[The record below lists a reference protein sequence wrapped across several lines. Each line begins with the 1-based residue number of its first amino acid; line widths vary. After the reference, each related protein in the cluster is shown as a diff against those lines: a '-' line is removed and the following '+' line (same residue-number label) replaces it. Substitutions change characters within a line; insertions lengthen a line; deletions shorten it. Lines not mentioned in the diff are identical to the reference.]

1 MFAHMQQ
8 NFSNMFCRK
17 NHRDFREFELKLIK
31 VLRQHDGMGIALV
44 IVSLIGL
51 LSILSCGFP
60 GSVKVV
66 LVGADDAAH
75 IYFSGIGAL
84 AVV

>member
-1 MFAHMQQ
+1 M
-8 NFSNMFCRK
+8 
-17 NHRDFREFELKLIK
+17 
-31 VLRQHDGMGIALV
+31 LRQHDGMGIALV

-51 LSILSCGFP
+51 LSILSRGFR

-66 LVGADDAAH
+66 LVGADDAAS
-75 IYFSGIGAL
+75 IYFSGTGAL